1 MNSSI
6 LLYTW
11 ESPLKM
17 IKNAF
22 YFMFKALFVPGY
34 LNFCSDLY
42 GPLGKRLDKKKGSVD
57 LKFYDVTTWETIN

>member
-1 MNSSI
+1 
-6 LLYTW
+6 
-11 ESPLKM
+11 M

-22 YFMFKALFVPGY
+22 YFMFKALFVPEY